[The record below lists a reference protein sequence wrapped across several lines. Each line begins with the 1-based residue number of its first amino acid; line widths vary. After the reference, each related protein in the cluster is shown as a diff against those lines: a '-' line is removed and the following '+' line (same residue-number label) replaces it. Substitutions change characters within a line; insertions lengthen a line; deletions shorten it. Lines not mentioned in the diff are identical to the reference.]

1 MIRRFLHLLVALVV
15 LAVPA
20 RADSL
25 LVFAAASL
33 AGPLDRAAELWQDET
48 GQVVVISYAGSSA
61 LARQIEAGAP
71 ADVFLSANEGWM
83 DHLAALGR
91 IDNASRHSLWHNRL
105 VLVSHASGD
114 TIEIS
119 ETTFLPAL
127 IGDGRLAVGL
137 VDSVPAGV
145 YALEALR
152 TLGAWDGLKEQL
164 AQADNVRAALALV
177 ATGAAPWGI
186 VYATD
191 ARVEPRVHLRGIFP
205 ENTHTAI
212 TYPAAHI
219 KGGDPKGTAFLEFL
233 KTAPV
238 AKLFEEAGFQA
249 VPAP

>member
-1 MIRRFLHLLVALVV
+1 MIKRFLTLTLIALVSA
-15 LAVPA
+15 LPA
-20 RADSL
+20 RAENL

-33 AGPLDRAAELWQDET
+33 AGPLDRAAALWQQET
-48 GQVVVISYAGSSA
+48 GEVAVISYAASSA

-71 ADVFLSANEGWM
+71 ADVFVSANEGWM

-91 IDNASRHSLWHNRL
+91 IENATRRGLWTNQL
-105 VLVSHASGD
+105 VLVSHAEGGP
-114 TIEIS
+114 IQIS

-191 ARVEPRVHLRGIFP
+191 AMADPRVHMRGVFP
-205 ENTHTAI
+205 ASSHTPI
-212 TYPAAHI
+212 TYPAAVRS
-219 KGGDPKGTAFLEFL
+219 GGSVEGEAFLKFL
-233 KTAPV
+233 STPAV
-238 AKLFEEAGFQA
+238 REIFEQAGFRA
-249 VPAP
+249 VLAR

>member
-1 MIRRFLHLLVALVV
+1 MIRRFLHLFAALIVM
-15 LAVPA
+15 AVPV

-33 AGPLDRAAELWQDET
+33 AGPLDRAVELWEEET
-48 GQVVVISYAGSSA
+48 GQVVVVSYAGSSV
-61 LARQIEAGAP
+61 LARQIESGAP

-91 IDNASRHSLWHNRL
+91 IDNPTRRNIWRNRL
-105 VLVSHASGD
+105 VLVSYAPGD
-114 TIEIS
+114 PVEIAD
-119 ETTFLPAL
+119 TTYLPAL
-127 IGDGRLAVGL
+127 VGDGRLAVGL

-152 TLGAWDGLKEQL
+152 TLGSWDGLKDQL

-191 ARVEPRVHLRGIFP
+191 AQAEPRAHLRGVFP
-205 ENTHTAI
+205 ESSHSRI
-212 TYPAAHI
+212 TYPAAHV
-219 KGGDPKGTAFLEFL
+219 KGGDPTGLKFLDFL
-233 KTAPV
+233 RTDPV
-238 AKLFEEAGFQA
+238 ALIFEEAGFQA
-249 VPAP
+249 VPAS

>member
-1 MIRRFLHLLVALVV
+1 MTRILQLCAALILLAM
-15 LAVPA
+15 PA
-20 RADSL
+20 RAESL

-33 AGPLDRAAELWQDET
+33 AGPLDDAVELWEEET
-48 GQVVVISYAGSSA
+48 GQVVVVSYAGSSA

-83 DHLAALGR
+83 DHLAALSR
-91 IDNASRHSLWHNRL
+91 IDNASRRNLWGNRL
-105 VLVSHASGD
+105 VLVSHAEGD
-114 TIEIS
+114 VFEIT

-127 IGDGRLAVGL
+127 IGDGRLAVGM
-137 VDSVPAGV
+137 VEAVPAGV

-152 TLGAWDGLKEQL
+152 TLGSWDGLKDQL
-164 AQADNVRAALALV
+164 AQADNVRAALSLV

-191 ARVEPRVHLRGIFP
+191 AMAEPRVHLRSYFP
-205 ENTHTAI
+205 TSSHSAI

-219 KGGDPKGTAFLEFL
+219 QGGDPSGLDFLAFLQ
-233 KTAPV
+233 TPPV
-238 AKLFEEAGFQA
+238 RELFEEAGFQT

>member
-1 MIRRFLHLLVALVV
+1 MIRRFLHLFAAL
-15 LAVPA
+15 LLMALPA
-20 RADSL
+20 RAESL

-33 AGPLDRAAELWQDET
+33 AGPLDKAAELWQEET

-83 DHLAALGR
+83 DHLAALGK
-91 IDNASRHSLWHNRL
+91 IDNATRSSIWRNRL
-105 VLVSHASGD
+105 VLVSFADGD
-114 TIEIS
+114 EIAITD
-119 ETTFLPAL
+119 TTFLPAL

-137 VDSVPAGV
+137 VESVPAGV
-145 YALEALR
+145 YTLEALR

-191 ARVEPRVHLRGIFP
+191 ARVEPRVHLRGAFP
-205 ENTHTAI
+205 ENSHTAI

-219 KGGDPKGTAFLEFL
+219 KGGDPEGVAFLEFL
-233 KTAPV
+233 KTDAV
-238 AKLFEEAGFQA
+238 AAIFQEAGFQA
-249 VPAP
+249 VVTP